1 MPSGEWQRSQYDYKK
16 ITPLGD
22 RLQVVDGGA
31 HSYILRTTDYRVPCL
46 LFPSIAIG
54 SLLLVDDQE
63 HWWSIL
69 GVGYRFITP
78 SPVCPCNVIYISQI
92 QQQTVSRVY
101 LKNTWVQR
109 EVWWDCHHQD

>member
-31 HSYILRTTDYRVPCL
+31 HSYILRTTVYRVPCL

-54 SLLLVDDQE
+54 SLLLVDDK
-63 HWWSIL
+63 WTRTL
-69 GVGYRFITP
+69 
-78 SPVCPCNVIYISQI
+78 VINFRCWI
-92 QQQTVSRVY
+92 
-101 LKNTWVQR
+101 
-109 EVWWDCHHQD
+109 